1 MERLKRFWQGG
12 QIVLPLRLYHAI
24 MPTAT
29 LCTACL
35 LSGGIVWGLIKA
47 GIVLELWQVLGICC
61 LLTTVMGG
69 LALAWEAKYYI
80 QPAKQVVQASSQVA
94 KGDFNVQIP
103 LPDVRVTTEEGII
116 LVENFN
122 LMARELR
129 SVEQL
134 RREFISN
141 VSHEFKTPIASI
153 AGVTELL
160 LEGGLSRQER
170 REFLSLVHA
179 EAMRL
184 SRLSENILRLS
195 RLDSQ
200 KIVVRKENV
209 AVDEQI
215 RQSLILLTEKFSD
228 KEPVFDIQLDA
239 MSVKSDP
246 DLLWQIWLNLIDN
259 ALKYS
264 PPGKTLHV
272 VGRMEQEI
280 IFVSIRD
287 EGIGIP
293 KEKQERIWIRFYQ
306 CEESHKEQGHGLGL
320 SIVKCIIGLLGG
332 DIVCHSDSGQ
342 GTEMC
347 VRLPRE

>member
-1 MERLKRFWQGG
+1 MNSLKRFWQHG

-24 MPTAT
+24 MPIAT

-35 LSGGIVWGLIKA
+35 LSGGIVWGLIAA
-47 GIVLELWQVLGICC
+47 GVVLELWQALGICC

-69 LALAWEAKYYI
+69 VALAWEAKYYI
-80 QPAKQVVQASSQVA
+80 QPVKYFVRASSQVA

-103 LPDVRVTTEEGII
+103 LPDARITAEEGII
-116 LVENFN
+116 LVDNFN

-134 RREFISN
+134 HREFISN

-153 AGVTELL
+153 AGITELL
-160 LEGGLSRQER
+160 LEGGLNEQEK
-170 REFLSLVHA
+170 REFLSLVHV
-179 EAMRL
+179 EALRL
-184 SRLSENILRLS
+184 SRLAENILRLS
-195 RLDSQ
+195 RLDTR
-200 KIVVRKENV
+200 KIIIRKERV

-215 RQSLILLTEKFSD
+215 RQSIILLAEKFSD
-228 KEPVFDIQLDA
+228 KEPAFDIQLDA
-239 MSVKSDP
+239 MYVWSDP
-246 DLLWQIWLNLIDN
+246 DLLRQIWLNLIDN

-264 PPGKTLHV
+264 SRGKTLHI
-272 VGRMEQEI
+272 VGKMTKDTV
-280 IFVSIRD
+280 FVSIRD

-293 KEKQERIWIRFYQ
+293 KEKQERIWSRFYQ

-320 SIVKCIIGLLGG
+320 SIVKCIVELLGG
-332 DIVCHSDSGQ
+332 TIVCNSAPGQ

-347 VRLPRE
+347 VRLLRE